1 MPRKLPRK
9 TTQDDP
15 TAYNGVFPSIGGGR
29 PWTLDEIA
37 AEFGIS
43 RERVRQIEARALRKL
58 AHPSRAW
65 MIRDFLKD

>member
-1 MPRKLPRK
+1 MPRQPRR
-9 TTQDDP
+9 TTNEDP
-15 TAYNGVFPSIGGGR
+15 SAYNGTYPSIGGGR

-43 RERVRQIEARALRKL
+43 RERVRQIEARALKKL

-65 MIRDFLKD
+65 MIKDFLRG